1 MTIQGVK
8 NVDVSLVKSMYV
20 ELDGMFTNGHSF
32 CELIV
37 NEKRKNFV
45 ARLFNGEVYS
55 HTFGGEQDFIPFLI
69 RVFEDSATDEYLYR
83 KIADLSIEDFIDTSE
98 TARNLQNRVL
108 ELRKNDRLDEYE
120 ARDLCECLHDFE
132 SLDVVHGNDIYDV
145 IVGIFSDNLKEKLFE
160 EDVWN
165 DPAIVYKKDYKAWIF
180 CKKVAPILAEVLR
193 AEYGLKEE
201 ALDLFYELQ
210 EIYEDYKP
218 NDESFLEEYP
228 DLVEQMDAL
237 DKLNPKT
244 ESEAK
249 KMIEPLYDFVCE
261 WFPDSVDEE
270 EQERIQQILEQAR
283 SLMKEGE

>member
-55 HTFGGEQDFIPFLI
+55 YTFGGEQDFIPFLI

-83 KIADLSIEDFIDTSE
+83 KIADLSIED
-98 TARNLQNRVL
+98 L
-108 ELRKNDRLDEYE
+108 LDEYE
-120 ARDLCECLHDFE
+120 ARDLWECLHDFE

-145 IVGIFSDNLKEKLFE
+145 IVGTFSDNLKEKLFE

-283 SLMKEGE
+283 RLMKEGE